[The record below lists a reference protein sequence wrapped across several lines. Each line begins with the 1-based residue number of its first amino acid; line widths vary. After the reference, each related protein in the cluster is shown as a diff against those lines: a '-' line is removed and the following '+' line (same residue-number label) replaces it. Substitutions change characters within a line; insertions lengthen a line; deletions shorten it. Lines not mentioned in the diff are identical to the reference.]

1 MNRSRFRNEILKE
14 LYGTS
19 LRVLYE
25 QTPPIDLTDP
35 TAAPPADPTAAPPA
49 DPALAVPPAVPP
61 VAPPPAIPGMPAM
74 APMAPMPGMPPVP
87 GTPPAPA
94 ATPAIKKPVVHAD
107 IKGAIGRY
115 LEKAE
120 QKAIGAESESVE
132 SGNVGERVSRSLRN
146 RSMSFLLEADDET
159 ALKEPELD
167 IKVYTAEI
175 ARLIDDF
182 TSLVDYKKITID
194 SATEY
199 LKSHYPTNGES
210 LGKEMVDLLDKEYHI
225 SLEPKEP
232 QPDHYAKEAGGA
244 GGSGGAA

>member
-1 MNRSRFRNEILKE
+1 MNRSRLRHEIIKE

-19 LRVLYE
+19 LKFLYE
-25 QTPPIDLTDP
+25 QAPPEPDP
-35 TAAPPADPTAAPPA
+35 TAAATPPVPDPTAAA
-49 DPALAVPPAVPP
+49 T
-61 VAPPPAIPGMPAM
+61 
-74 APMAPMPGMPPVP
+74 PPVP
-87 GTPPAPA
+87 GAPA
-94 ATPAIKKPVVHAD
+94 APGAAPVKKPAVQAD
-107 IKGAIGRY
+107 ITSAIGRY

-120 QKAIGAESESVE
+120 QKAIGAEAEDVE
-132 SGNVGERVSRSLRN
+132 LGNVDERVSKSLRRRSL
-146 RSMSFLLEADDET
+146 SFLLEADEDAE
-159 ALKEPELD
+159 LKEPELD
-167 IKVYTAEI
+167 IKVYTAEV

-199 LKSHYPTNGES
+199 LKSHYPSNGES

>member
-1 MNRSRFRNEILKE
+1 MNRSRLRHEIIKE

-19 LRVLYE
+19 LKFLYE
-25 QTPPIDLTDP
+25 Q
-35 TAAPPADPTAAPPA
+35 APPAPDPMAAAAAP
-49 DPALAVPPAVPP
+49 
-61 VAPPPAIPGMPAM
+61 APD
-74 APMAPMPGMPPVP
+74 PMAA
-87 GTPPAPA
+87 TPPAPGAPA
-94 ATPAIKKPVVHAD
+94 AAPVKKPAVQAD
-107 IKGAIGRY
+107 IKSAIGRY

-120 QKAIGAESESVE
+120 QKAIGAEAEDVE
-132 SGNVGERVSRSLRN
+132 LGNVDERVSKSLRHRSL
-146 RSMSFLLEADDET
+146 SFLLEADEDAE
-159 ALKEPELD
+159 LKEPALD
-167 IKVYTAEI
+167 IKVYTAEV

-199 LKSHYPTNGES
+199 LKSHYPSNGES

>member
-1 MNRSRFRNEILKE
+1 MNRSRFRNEIIKE

-25 QTPPIDLTDP
+25 QTPPVDLTDP
-35 TAAPPADPTAAPPA
+35 TATPPT

-61 VAPPPAIPGMPAM
+61 VAPPPAIPGMPA
-74 APMAPMPGMPPVP
+74 APMPGMPP
-87 GTPPAPA
+87 TPAV
-94 ATPAIKKPVVHAD
+94 TPAIKKPVVHAD

-120 QKAIGAESESVE
+120 QKAIGAESEGIE

-159 ALKEPELD
+159 SLKEPELD

-194 SATEY
+194 SAMEY

>member
-1 MNRSRFRNEILKE
+1 MNRSRLRHEIIKE

-19 LRVLYE
+19 LKFLYE
-25 QTPPIDLTDP
+25 QAPPVPDP
-35 TAAPPADPTAAPPA
+35 TAAATPPVPDPTAAA
-49 DPALAVPPAVPP
+49 T
-61 VAPPPAIPGMPAM
+61 
-74 APMAPMPGMPPVP
+74 PPVP
-87 GTPPAPA
+87 DPTAAAPLTPGAPA
-94 ATPAIKKPVVHAD
+94 APGAAPIKKPAVQAD
-107 IKGAIGRY
+107 IKSAIGRY

-120 QKAIGAESESVE
+120 QKAIGAEAEDVE
-132 SGNVGERVSRSLRN
+132 LGNVDERVSKSLRRRSL
-146 RSMSFLLEADDET
+146 SFLLEADEDAE
-159 ALKEPELD
+159 LKEPALD
-167 IKVYTAEI
+167 INVYTAEV

>member
-1 MNRSRFRNEILKE
+1 MNRSRLRREIIKE

-19 LRVLYE
+19 LRFLYE
-25 QTPPIDLTDP
+25 Q
-35 TAAPPADPTAAPPA
+35 APPADPTVPDPAAAPPA
-49 DPALAVPPAVPP
+49 
-61 VAPPPAIPGMPAM
+61 
-74 APMAPMPGMPPVP
+74 PPVP
-87 GTPPAPA
+87 DPAAAPPAPSAPPVPDPAAAPPAPPVTPPAPGA
-94 ATPAIKKPVVHAD
+94 PATATVKKPTVHAD
-107 IKGAIGRY
+107 IKTAIGKY

-120 QKAIGAESESVE
+120 QKAIGSEAEAVE
-132 SGNVGERVSRSLRN
+132 SGNVGERFTRSLRN
-146 RSMSFLLEADDET
+146 RRMSFLLEADDD
-159 ALKEPELD
+159 ADLKEPELD

-194 SATEY
+194 AATEY

>member
-1 MNRSRFRNEILKE
+1 MNRSRLRHEIIKE

-19 LRVLYE
+19 LSFLYE
-25 QTPPIDLTDP
+25 QAPPVDP
-35 TAAPPADPTAAPPA
+35 AAPPVDPAAPPV
-49 DPALAVPPAVPP
+49 DPAAPPVSGVPAMPVVPGVPAMPVPGVPAMPVVPGVPGAAPAVP
-61 VAPPPAIPGMPAM
+61 
-74 APMAPMPGMPPVP
+74 
-87 GTPPAPA
+87 
-94 ATPAIKKPVVHAD
+94 IKKPEVRAD
-107 IKGAIGRY
+107 IKSAIGKY

-120 QKAIGAESESVE
+120 QKAIGASAESVE

-146 RSMSFLLEADDET
+146 RSLSFLLEADDET

>member
-1 MNRSRFRNEILKE
+1 
-14 LYGTS
+14 
-19 LRVLYE
+19 
-25 QTPPIDLTDP
+25 
-35 TAAPPADPTAAPPA
+35 
-49 DPALAVPPAVPP
+49 
-61 VAPPPAIPGMPAM
+61 
-74 APMAPMPGMPPVP
+74 MPPVP
-87 GTPPAPA
+87 GAAPA
-94 ATPAIKKPVVHAD
+94 VPVKKPVVHAD

-120 QKAIGAESESVE
+120 QKAIGAEAESVE

-146 RSMSFLLEADDET
+146 RSMSFLLEADDTT

-194 SATEY
+194 SAMEY

>member
-1 MNRSRFRNEILKE
+1 MNRSRFRNEIIKE

-25 QTPPIDLTDP
+25 QTPPVDP
-35 TAAPPADPTAAPPA
+35 AAPPV
-49 DPALAVPPAVPP
+49 DPAA
-61 VAPPPAIPGMPAM
+61 
-74 APMAPMPGMPPVP
+74 PPVP
-87 GTPPAPA
+87 GVPAVPVVPGVPA
-94 ATPAIKKPVVHAD
+94 MPVVPGVPAMPGATPAVPAMPGATPAVPAMPGATPAVPVKKPEVRAD
-107 IKGAIGRY
+107 IKGAIGKY

-120 QKAIGAESESVE
+120 QKAIGASAESVE

-146 RSMSFLLEADDET
+146 RSLSFLLEADDET

>member
-1 MNRSRFRNEILKE
+1 VAVIERKTEKRTEPRTGSGIAGIGTAKEI
-14 LYGTS
+14 
-19 LRVLYE
+19 
-25 QTPPIDLTDP
+25 
-35 TAAPPADPTAAPPA
+35 
-49 DPALAVPPAVPP
+49 
-61 VAPPPAIPGMPAM
+61 
-74 APMAPMPGMPPVP
+74 
-87 GTPPAPA
+87 
-94 ATPAIKKPVVHAD
+94 
-107 IKGAIGRY
+107 
-115 LEKAE
+115 EKAE
-120 QKAIGAESESVE
+120 QKAIGAEAEDVE
-132 SGNVGERVSRSLRN
+132 LGNVDERVSKSLRRRSL
-146 RSMSFLLEADDET
+146 SFLLEADEDTE
-159 ALKEPELD
+159 LKEPELD
-167 IKVYTAEI
+167 IKVYTAEV